1 MLPGP
6 LTTRSGEIRDA
17 LDRRVMLRGANLSGR
32 HKMPPFLVFEREQEL
47 DPWAAMGWNVM
58 RLVIPWESIEPERGR
73 IDRDQLDRLATLA
86 RWAGQRGI
94 HVIADFHQDLYARAL
109 GGSGAPAWTLLPED
123 VPTTPPDPDRWWF
136 LKYATS
142 EAVRRSLARFWTNA
156 DGIQDRF
163 IACVSALAE
172 RLAHEPAVIGLAPW
186 NEPFPGDRDFDTFEI
201 NDVAPL
207 HRKAMAA
214 AREKAPHW
222 LAFVEGTVLASEVGT
237 ALDLSDIGG
246 VVYNPHFYDKI
257 AMTTQS
263 WSGDLG
269 EMNKA
274 FKAFVRDAERMGT
287 PWMLGEYGCARDTSG
302 KVELLKAHQNALL
315 AHGIGGTVWNYDPSA
330 LDWNDERMG
339 LDEASLAVL
348 AHPYPTAIH
357 GQFRAA
363 SLDGVFTLDWMSD
376 GVAQPTDVAL
386 PDLWKDAAIE
396 SSAPYTL
403 AERRIRMSAPA
414 GPASLRLT
422 PAV

>member
-1 MLPGP
+1 MCLLSVLAVVLAVASTRAQDNVVRL
-6 LTTRSGEIRDA
+6 LTHDSFNVSEQVLAD
-17 LDRRVMLRGANLSGR
+17 
-32 HKMPPFLVFEREQEL
+32 FERESGLTVEI
-47 DPWAAMGWNVM
+47 V
-58 RLVIPWESIEPERGR
+58 RLGDAGLLVNQAILTRENPLGDVLYG
-73 IDRDQLDRLATLA
+73 IDNTFLSRAFD
-86 RWAGQRGI
+86 
-94 HVIADFHQDLYARAL
+94 ADLFSPY
-109 GGSGAPAWTLLPED
+109 
-123 VPTTPPDPDRWWF
+123 
-136 LKYATS
+136 
-142 EAVRRSLARFWTNA
+142 RS
-156 DGIQDRF
+156 
-163 IACVSALAE
+163 S
-172 RLAHEPAVIGLAPW
+172 
-186 NEPFPGDRDFDTFEI
+186 
-201 NDVAPL
+201 
-207 HRKAMAA
+207 
-214 AREKAPHW
+214 
-222 LAFVEGTVLASEVGT
+222 